1 MVTAALRRQSKSRR
15 HLRNLEVVD
24 VSLLGSRLDQRATE
38 KASLF
43 PSTPEAPLQPNA
55 SQRQPNASLFSIKHL
70 DHWRSEQV
78 AAVKAGKLVIVY
90 LAKPRECY
98 RTQDRSNTL
107 ELRGAE

>member
-1 MVTAALRRQSKSRR
+1 MLVFWI
-15 HLRNLEVVD
+15 
-24 VSLLGSRLDQRATE
+24 RLDQRATE

-78 AAVKAGKLVIVY
+78 AAVKEEAVIVY